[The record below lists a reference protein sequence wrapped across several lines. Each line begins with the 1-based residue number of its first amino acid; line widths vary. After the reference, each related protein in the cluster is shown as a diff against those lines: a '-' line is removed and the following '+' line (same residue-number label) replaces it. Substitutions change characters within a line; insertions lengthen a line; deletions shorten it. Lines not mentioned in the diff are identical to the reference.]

1 MIAAELV
8 RARLSAELERVAQGD
23 RAALRAVYDLTSAK
37 LLGIC
42 MHFLSDRALA
52 EDVLQE
58 VYLNVWQ
65 GAAAFDPQRASPITW
80 LCMIARNR
88 AIDWRRA
95 SGRYEAAVRAAA
107 DDMPVETTTGDG
119 GSAAE
124 ERHQLLHRCL
134 ATLEAAPRAS
144 IRSAFLEGFTY
155 AELAT
160 RASVPLGT
168 MKSWVRRGLAQLR
181 KCIEDA

>member
-1 MIAAELV
+1 MIVAEPA

-23 RAALRAVYDLTSAK
+23 RAALRTVYDLTSAK

-42 MHFLSDRALA
+42 LHFLADRALA

-58 VYLNVWQ
+58 VYLKVWQ
-65 GAAAFDPQRASPITW
+65 NAGAFDPQRASPVTW

-95 SGRYEAAVRAAA
+95 SGRYEAAVRAAEDVPMGSSA
-107 DDMPVETTTGDG
+107 DIGEDD
-119 GSAAE
+119 
-124 ERHQLLHRCL
+124 ERRQLLHQCL
-134 ATLEAAPRAS
+134 DMLDTGPRTS

-155 AELAT
+155 DELAR

-168 MKSWVRRGLAQLR
+168 MKSWVRRGLAQIR